1 MYDEEDFDFQCF
13 LTSYLPDEYDYLVNK
28 FETIKSD
35 KLNPQFLV
43 DLIVSVTEAEK
54 VKFFLD

>member
-1 MYDEEDFDFQCF
+1 MFDEKDSDFQCF
-13 LTSYLPDEYDYLVNK
+13 ITSFLPDEYDYLVIK

-43 DLIVSVTEAEK
+43 DLRVNVQNLEQQMK
-54 VKFFLD
+54 G